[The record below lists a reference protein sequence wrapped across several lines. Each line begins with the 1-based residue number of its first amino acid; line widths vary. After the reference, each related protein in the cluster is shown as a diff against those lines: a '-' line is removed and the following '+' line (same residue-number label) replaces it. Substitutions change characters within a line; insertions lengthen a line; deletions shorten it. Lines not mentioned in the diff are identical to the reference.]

1 MVSDLSFSKLSDRIS
16 NSNLEAISKLSLP
29 ANFEYFGENQG
40 LSEWPDGR
48 ADGSSISGCPEKF
61 KIYDFSYFSRVLE
74 FYNVRNIKIRKLPEK
89 AIQRRVSPKDE
100 VTVLFKGNYSNWPK

>member
-1 MVSDLSFSKLSDRIS
+1 VISDLGFSKLSDRIS

-40 LSEWPDGR
+40 
-48 ADGSSISGCPEKF
+48 GSSISGCPEKF